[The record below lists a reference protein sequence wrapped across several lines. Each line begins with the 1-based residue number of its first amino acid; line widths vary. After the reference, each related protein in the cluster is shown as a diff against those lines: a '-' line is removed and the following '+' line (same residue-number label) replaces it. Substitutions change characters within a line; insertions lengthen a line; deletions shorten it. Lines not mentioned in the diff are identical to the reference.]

1 MHLRISLDFVVKKKG
16 DGRLTHNSEA
26 CVYHILC
33 VRHTRTSLLKYAG
46 ASTVVPA
53 SNTHTFI
60 HFCWLNNKNSV
71 TCYMSRPFLRA
82 SVVHVDAGAV
92 CKPAAGSDR
101 AKDLISTP
109 SAFMVGILLPIK
121 EMKPYTQMLPFFL
134 RPPPP
139 PFFEYSLIFA
149 SHVTGSGVKRKR
161 TAVKSFIINHFPF
174 GG

>member
-1 MHLRISLDFVVKKKG
+1 MHLRISLDFVVKKKKG
-16 DGRLTHNSEA
+16 GERLTHNSEA

-33 VRHTRTSLLKYAG
+33 VRHTRTSLLKYAW
-46 ASTVVPA
+46 ASTVVPGW

-60 HFCWLNNKNSV
+60 HSCWLNNKNSV

-121 EMKPYTQMLPFFL
+121 EMKPYTQMLPFFSTHPL
-134 RPPPP
+134 

-149 SHVTGSGVKRKR
+149 SHVTGSGVK
-161 TAVKSFIINHFPF
+161 
-174 GG
+174 